1 MPLASFF
8 SPRRLLVAAASLTL
22 AAGLLVG
29 ARRHATPAPAPA
41 PCESGA
47 ATACEVKHG
56 DAPVAA
62 EGAPVE
68 PLRGKPRLLEFESEH
83 CTVCAR
89 MAPIV
94 KELEERCAVDPDTI
108 VRVRVD
114 DARGEAL
121 AARYGVRALP
131 TFLGVDDRGDEVER
145 SVGELPRPRLERMLA
160 EVRGRACERRL

>member
-1 MPLASFF
+1 MPLATSFA
-8 SPRRLLVAAASLTL
+8 SPRRLSLALAGLGL
-22 AAGLLVG
+22 AAGLALG
-29 ARRHATPAPAPA
+29 ARRLAAPPPA

-56 DAPVAA
+56 DAPAA
-62 EGAPVE
+62 VEGAPVE